1 MDRCAFHALCN
12 MLKRVG
18 RLEPSRNMGVEE
30 MVAMFLHIIAHDVKI
45 RVIKRQFVRSEETI
59 SRRFNDVLLAI
70 LRCHNLLLKKP
81 QPFSQDKMD
90 ERWKWFKDCLGAL
103 DGTHIKVNVLEA
115 DKPRYQNRKGDI
127 TTNVLRV
134 VAPDMQF
141 IYVLAGWEGSA
152 ADSRVLR
159 DALFRNGF
167 SVPQGHYYLC
177 DAGYMNCEG
186 FLAPY
191 RGQKYHLSE
200 FNPHN
205 QPSTAQEF
213 FNMKHSQVRNV
224 IERAFG
230 VLKARWGILRGR
242 SFYPIKTQGRI
253 ITACCLLHNHI
264 RRVMVVDPI
273 DEIEDQNI
281 LGVDGETIHHIE
293 TSDAWGRWRDQ
304 LAQEMWNQW
313 RRRHHAR

>member
-1 MDRCAFHALCN
+1 
-12 MLKRVG
+12 
-18 RLEPSRNMGVEE
+18 
-30 MVAMFLHIIAHDVKI
+30 
-45 RVIKRQFVRSEETI
+45 
-59 SRRFNDVLLAI
+59 
-70 LRCHNLLLKKP
+70 
-81 QPFSQDKMD
+81 
-90 ERWKWFKDCLGAL
+90 
-103 DGTHIKVNVLEA
+103 
-115 DKPRYQNRKGDI
+115 
-127 TTNVLRV
+127 
-134 VAPDMQF
+134 MQF

-152 ADSRVLR
+152 VDSRVLR

-167 SVPQGHYYLC
+167 SVPQG
-177 DAGYMNCEG
+177 
-186 FLAPY
+186 FFAPY

-213 FNMKHSQVRNV
+213 FNMKHSQARNV
-224 IERAFG
+224 IESAFG
-230 VLKARWGILRGR
+230 ILKARWEILRGR

>member
-1 MDRCAFHALCN
+1 
-12 MLKRVG
+12 
-18 RLEPSRNMGVEE
+18 
-30 MVAMFLHIIAHDVKI
+30 
-45 RVIKRQFVRSEETI
+45 
-59 SRRFNDVLLAI
+59 
-70 LRCHNLLLKKP
+70 
-81 QPFSQDKMD
+81 
-90 ERWKWFKDCLGAL
+90 
-103 DGTHIKVNVLEA
+103 
-115 DKPRYQNRKGDI
+115 
-127 TTNVLRV
+127 
-134 VAPDMQF
+134 
-141 IYVLAGWEGSA
+141 
-152 ADSRVLR
+152 
-159 DALFRNGF
+159 
-167 SVPQGHYYLC
+167 
-177 DAGYMNCEG
+177 MNCEG

-205 QPSTAQEF
+205 QPSTVQEF
-213 FNMKHSQVRNV
+213 FNMKHSQARNV

-230 VLKARWGILRGR
+230 
-242 SFYPIKTQGRI
+242 TQGRI

-293 TSDAWGRWRDQ
+293 TSDAWGRWRDH

>member
-1 MDRCAFHALCN
+1 
-12 MLKRVG
+12 
-18 RLEPSRNMGVEE
+18 
-30 MVAMFLHIIAHDVKI
+30 
-45 RVIKRQFVRSEETI
+45 
-59 SRRFNDVLLAI
+59 
-70 LRCHNLLLKKP
+70 
-81 QPFSQDKMD
+81 
-90 ERWKWFKDCLGAL
+90 
-103 DGTHIKVNVLEA
+103 
-115 DKPRYQNRKGDI
+115 
-127 TTNVLRV
+127 
-134 VAPDMQF
+134 MQF

-213 FNMKHSQVRNV
+213 FNMKHSQARNV
-224 IERAFG
+224 IERVFG
-230 VLKARWGILRGR
+230 VLKARWEILRGR

-253 ITACCLLHNHI
+253 ITAC
-264 RRVMVVDPI
+264 
-273 DEIEDQNI
+273 
-281 LGVDGETIHHIE
+281 
-293 TSDAWGRWRDQ
+293 
-304 LAQEMWNQW
+304 
-313 RRRHHAR
+313 

>member
-1 MDRCAFHALCN
+1 
-12 MLKRVG
+12 
-18 RLEPSRNMGVEE
+18 
-30 MVAMFLHIIAHDVKI
+30 
-45 RVIKRQFVRSEETI
+45 
-59 SRRFNDVLLAI
+59 
-70 LRCHNLLLKKP
+70 
-81 QPFSQDKMD
+81 
-90 ERWKWFKDCLGAL
+90 
-103 DGTHIKVNVLEA
+103 
-115 DKPRYQNRKGDI
+115 
-127 TTNVLRV
+127 
-134 VAPDMQF
+134 MQF
-141 IYVLAGWEGSA
+141 IYVLAGCEGSA

-167 SVPQGHYYLC
+167 SVPQGHYYIC

-191 RGQKYHLSE
+191 RGQKYHL
-200 FNPHN
+200 
-205 QPSTAQEF
+205 T
-213 FNMKHSQVRNV
+213 RNV

-313 RRRHHAR
+313 RRKHHAR

>member
-1 MDRCAFHALCN
+1 MDRCAFRALCN

-30 MVAMFLHIIAHDVKI
+30 MVAIFLHIIAHDVKI
-45 RVIKRQFVRSEETI
+45 RVIKRQFVRSEEII

-81 QPFSQDKMD
+81 QPFSQDRMD
-90 ERWKWFKDCLGAL
+90 ERWKWFKNCLGVL
-103 DGTHIKVNVLEA
+103 DGTHIKINVLEA
-115 DKPRYQNRKGDI
+115 DKPRYRNRKCDI
-127 TTNVLRV
+127 TTNVLGV

-152 ADSRVLR
+152 ADSRALR

-167 SVPQGHYYLC
+167 SVSQ
-177 DAGYMNCEG
+177 
-186 FLAPY
+186 
-191 RGQKYHLSE
+191 
-200 FNPHN
+200 
-205 QPSTAQEF
+205 AQEF
-213 FNMKHSQVRNV
+213 FNMKHSQARNV

-230 VLKARWGILRGR
+230 VLKARWRILRGR

-253 ITACCLLHNHI
+253 ITSCCLLHNHI
-264 RRVMVVDPI
+264 RKVMVMDPI

-293 TSDAWGRWRDQ
+293 TSDAWGRWKYQ

>member
-1 MDRCAFHALCN
+1 MDPKQKMKVIACLILHFELMNDLMVKLLMICYILIILQLKKKKRKWNDSYSRQVIRDVSVDRIIYFSDLACIENTRMDRCAFHALCN

-81 QPFSQDKMD
+81 QPFSQYRMD

-115 DKPRYQNRKGDI
+115 DKPRYRNRKGDI
-127 TTNVLRV
+127 TTNVLGV

-213 FNMKHSQVRNV
+213 FNMKHSQARNV

-230 VLKARWGILRGR
+230 VLKAR
-242 SFYPIKTQGRI
+242 
-253 ITACCLLHNHI
+253 
-264 RRVMVVDPI
+264 
-273 DEIEDQNI
+273 
-281 LGVDGETIHHIE
+281 
-293 TSDAWGRWRDQ
+293 
-304 LAQEMWNQW
+304 
-313 RRRHHAR
+313 

>member
-1 MDRCAFHALCN
+1 
-12 MLKRVG
+12 
-18 RLEPSRNMGVEE
+18 
-30 MVAMFLHIIAHDVKI
+30 
-45 RVIKRQFVRSEETI
+45 
-59 SRRFNDVLLAI
+59 
-70 LRCHNLLLKKP
+70 
-81 QPFSQDKMD
+81 
-90 ERWKWFKDCLGAL
+90 
-103 DGTHIKVNVLEA
+103 
-115 DKPRYQNRKGDI
+115 
-127 TTNVLRV
+127 
-134 VAPDMQF
+134 MQF

-205 QPSTAQEF
+205 QSSTAQEF
-213 FNMKHSQVRNV
+213 FNMKYSQARNV

-230 VLKARWGILRGR
+230 VLKARWKILRGR

-273 DEIEDQNI
+273 DEMEDQNI
-281 LGVDGETIHHIE
+281 LGVDGETIHYIE